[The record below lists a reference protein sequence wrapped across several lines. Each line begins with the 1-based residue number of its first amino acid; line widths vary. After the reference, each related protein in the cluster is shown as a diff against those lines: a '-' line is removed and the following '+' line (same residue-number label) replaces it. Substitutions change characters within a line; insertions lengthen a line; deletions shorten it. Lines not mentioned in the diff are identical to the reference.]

1 MNHNLVTMNPGSARR
16 NRRSNQP
23 LTLQQ
28 RMLLEEEERRRQ
40 QNIAPGDAISG
51 GLGEAFFPGISSGT
65 YVDPLVMNA
74 QSQAIANTAQANRA
88 NRLKMLRTG
97 QVDKNAT
104 DYSRIGRGQ
113 GNNPL
118 TVEVTRRLEPT
129 YQGPQYGRG
138 GTPTQEELQRQMI
151 INRNRAGLLNVRNQ
165 NAVPPAITESSM
177 SGNMAKREEEEDN
190 PYDRQFFAEL
200 IANAYAAS
208 LGGKPPTP
216 YAQGVGTLRNFTAL
230 PFA

>member
-1 MNHNLVTMNPGSARR
+1 MAGRYTGTLPAYSIMSTGPGLPSRLEIGTEAYKRR
-16 NRRSNQP
+16 R
-23 LTLQQ
+23 
-28 RMLLEEEERRRQ
+28 EEELRQEFLRRQ
-40 QNIAPGDAISG
+40 EELRLRPAYGARSG
-51 GLGEAFFPGISSGT
+51 ANPK
-65 YVDPLVMNA
+65 VD
-74 QSQAIANTAQANRA
+74 
-88 NRLKMLRTG
+88 
-97 QVDKNAT
+97 
-104 DYSRIGRGQ
+104 
-113 GNNPL
+113 PL
-118 TVEVTRRLEPT
+118 TVEVTRRLQPA

-190 PYDRQFFAEL
+190 PYDRQFFGEL

>member
-1 MNHNLVTMNPGSARR
+1 LGSIPELKRGHRDAEEKPSQHYDTRVFKTARR
-16 NRRSNQP
+16 TTALKTGSDGARSGANP
-23 LTLQQ
+23 K
-28 RMLLEEEERRRQ
+28 
-40 QNIAPGDAISG
+40 
-51 GLGEAFFPGISSGT
+51 
-65 YVDPLVMNA
+65 VD
-74 QSQAIANTAQANRA
+74 
-88 NRLKMLRTG
+88 
-97 QVDKNAT
+97 
-104 DYSRIGRGQ
+104 
-113 GNNPL
+113 PL
-118 TVEVTRRLEPT
+118 TVEVTRRLQPT

-151 INRNRAGLLNVRNQ
+151 INRNRAGLLNLRNQ
-165 NAVPPAITESSM
+165 NAVPPARTESSM

-190 PYDRQFFAEL
+190 PYDRQFFGEL